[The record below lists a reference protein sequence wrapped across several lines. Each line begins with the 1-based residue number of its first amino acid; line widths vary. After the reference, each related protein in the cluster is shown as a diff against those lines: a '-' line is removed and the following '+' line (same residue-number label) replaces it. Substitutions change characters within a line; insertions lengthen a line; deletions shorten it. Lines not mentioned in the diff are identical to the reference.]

1 MLVAAAGIVIAVIGY
16 QRISTS
22 AVTGSLVGYRLVDDE
37 TASVTISVTRSDPS
51 RPVACIVRV
60 RATNGS
66 ETGRRELLVPPSE
79 ATTVQ
84 VTTTVKSSQPPV
96 MADVYGCGTEVPS
109 YLRLPDRG
117 GSMDRCTVLPGPCIA
132 ALTAVRR
139 TERRQ
144 PGVRP
149 QIFPTV
155 LLAGIRNLPDYA
167 GTTTR
172 GARRDDGYSSHLVDP
187 RVT

>member
-1 MLVAAAGIVIAVIGY
+1 MTHTPIPRPDARYGRPRLSRRARRRVAIALGVLVAAAGIVIAVIGY

-96 MADVYGCGTEVPS
+96 MADVYDCGTEVPS
-109 YLRLPDRG
+109 YLRLP
-117 GSMDRCTVLPGPCIA
+117 
-132 ALTAVRR
+132 
-139 TERRQ
+139 
-144 PGVRP
+144 
-149 QIFPTV
+149 
-155 LLAGIRNLPDYA
+155 
-167 GTTTR
+167 
-172 GARRDDGYSSHLVDP
+172 
-187 RVT
+187 

>member
-1 MLVAAAGIVIAVIGY
+1 MTHTPIPRPDARYGRPRLSRRARRRVAIALGVLVAAAGIVIAVIGY

-84 VTTTVKSSQPPV
+84 VTTTVKSPQPPV

-109 YLRLPDRG
+109 YLRLP
-117 GSMDRCTVLPGPCIA
+117 
-132 ALTAVRR
+132 
-139 TERRQ
+139 
-144 PGVRP
+144 
-149 QIFPTV
+149 
-155 LLAGIRNLPDYA
+155 
-167 GTTTR
+167 
-172 GARRDDGYSSHLVDP
+172 
-187 RVT
+187 

>member
-1 MLVAAAGIVIAVIGY
+1 MTHTPIPRPDDRYGRPRLSRRARRRVAIALGVLVAAAGIVIAVIGY

-109 YLRLPDRG
+109 YLRLP
-117 GSMDRCTVLPGPCIA
+117 
-132 ALTAVRR
+132 
-139 TERRQ
+139 
-144 PGVRP
+144 
-149 QIFPTV
+149 
-155 LLAGIRNLPDYA
+155 
-167 GTTTR
+167 
-172 GARRDDGYSSHLVDP
+172 
-187 RVT
+187 

>member
-1 MLVAAAGIVIAVIGY
+1 MTHTTIPRPDARYGRPRLSRRARRRVAIALGVLVAAAGIVIAVIGY

-109 YLRLPDRG
+109 YLRLP
-117 GSMDRCTVLPGPCIA
+117 
-132 ALTAVRR
+132 
-139 TERRQ
+139 
-144 PGVRP
+144 
-149 QIFPTV
+149 
-155 LLAGIRNLPDYA
+155 
-167 GTTTR
+167 
-172 GARRDDGYSSHLVDP
+172 
-187 RVT
+187 